1 MNNQIKIINN
11 KIKTG
16 EIIMPKYTVLITEDN
31 PKNRKVF
38 KDILSVHGYISIEA
52 VDGEEGYKMAK
63 EHKPDLIVMDVQ
75 LPRADGYEVTR
86 RLKSED
92 DTKDIPI
99 IIVTS
104 FAMAVE
110 ENEARA
116 AGCNDYLTKP
126 INIHQFI
133 EMIKKY
139 LPDQGLTS

>member
-1 MNNQIKIINN
+1 M
-11 KIKTG
+11 KTG
-16 EIIMPKYTVLITEDN
+16 EMIMPNYTVLIIEDN

-38 KDILSVHGYISIEA
+38 KDILSVHGFKSIEA

-63 EHKPDLIVMDVQ
+63 EHNPDLIVMDVQ
-75 LPRADGYEVTR
+75 LPGANGYEITR

-104 FAMAVE
+104 FAMAGE

-116 AGCNDYLTKP
+116 AGCNDYISKP

-133 EMIKKY
+133 ETIKKY
-139 LPDQGLTS
+139 LPDQGLTP

>member
-1 MNNQIKIINN
+1 
-11 KIKTG
+11 
-16 EIIMPKYTVLITEDN
+16 MPNYTVLITEDN

-38 KDILSVHGYISIEA
+38 KDILHVHGYKSIEA
-52 VDGEEGYKMAK
+52 VDGEEGYRMAK

-75 LPRADGYEVTR
+75 LPRVDGYEVTR

-104 FAMAVE
+104 FAMVGE

-116 AGCNDYLTKP
+116 AGCNDYITKP
-126 INIHQFI
+126 INIHQFV
-133 EMIKKY
+133 ETIKKY
-139 LPDQGLTS
+139 LPDQGLTP

>member
-1 MNNQIKIINN
+1 MN
-11 KIKTG
+11 T
-16 EIIMPKYTVLITEDN
+16 EEMIMPNYTVLIIEDN

-38 KDILSVHGYISIEA
+38 KDILSVHGYQSIEA
-52 VDGEEGYKMAK
+52 VDGDEGYKMAK
-63 EHKPDLIVMDVQ
+63 EHKPDLILMDVQ
-75 LPRADGYEVTR
+75 LPGVDGYEVTR

-104 FAMAVE
+104 FAMAGE

-116 AGCNDYLTKP
+116 AGCNDYISKP

-133 EMIKKY
+133 ETIKKY
-139 LPDQGLTS
+139 LPDQGLTP

>member
-1 MNNQIKIINN
+1 
-11 KIKTG
+11 
-16 EIIMPKYTVLITEDN
+16 MPNYTVLITEDN

-38 KDILSVHGYISIEA
+38 KDILSVHGYKSIEA

-63 EHKPDLIVMDVQ
+63 EHKPDLILMDVQ
-75 LPRADGYEVTR
+75 LPGIDGYEVTR

-104 FAMAVE
+104 FAMAGE

-116 AGCNDYLTKP
+116 AGCNDYLSKP

-133 EMIKKY
+133 ETIKKY
-139 LPDQGLTS
+139 LPDQGLTP

>member
-1 MNNQIKIINN
+1 MSN
-11 KIKTG
+11 
-16 EIIMPKYTVLITEDN
+16 YTVLIIEDN
-31 PKNRKVF
+31 PINRKVF
-38 KDILSVHGYISIEA
+38 KDILSVNSYISIEA

-63 EHKPDLIVMDVQ
+63 EHKPNLIVMDVQ
-75 LPRADGYEVTR
+75 LPGANGYEVTR

-99 IIVTS
+99 VIVTS
-104 FAMAVE
+104 FAMAGE

-133 EMIKKY
+133 ETIKKY

>member
-1 MNNQIKIINN
+1 M
-11 KIKTG
+11 
-16 EIIMPKYTVLITEDN
+16 IMPNYTVLITEDN

-38 KDILSVHGYISIEA
+38 KDILSVNGYKSIEA
-52 VDGEEGYKMAK
+52 EDGEEGYKMAK

-75 LPRADGYEVTR
+75 LPGANGYEVTR

-104 FAMAVE
+104 FAMAGE

-116 AGCNDYLTKP
+116 AGCNDYISKP

-133 EMIKKY
+133 ETIKKY
-139 LPDQGLTS
+139 LPDQWLTP

>member
-1 MNNQIKIINN
+1 M
-11 KIKTG
+11 
-16 EIIMPKYTVLITEDN
+16 IMPNYTVLITEDN

-38 KDILSVHGYISIEA
+38 KDILHVHGYKSIEA

-63 EHKPDLIVMDVQ
+63 ENKPDLILMDVQ
-75 LPRADGYEVTR
+75 LPGTDGYEITR

-104 FAMAVE
+104 FAMAGE

-116 AGCNDYLTKP
+116 AGCNDYISKP

-133 EMIKKY
+133 ETIKKY
-139 LPDQGLTS
+139 LPDQG

>member
-1 MNNQIKIINN
+1 
-11 KIKTG
+11 
-16 EIIMPKYTVLITEDN
+16 MPNYTVLIIEDN
-31 PKNRKVF
+31 PINRKVF
-38 KDILSVHGYISIEA
+38 KDILSVNGYISIEA

-75 LPRADGYEVTR
+75 LPGANGYEVTR

-104 FAMAVE
+104 FAMAGE
-110 ENEARA
+110 ENEAMA

-133 EMIKKY
+133 ETIKKY

>member
-1 MNNQIKIINN
+1 M
-11 KIKTG
+11 KTG
-16 EIIMPKYTVLITEDN
+16 EMIMPNYTVLIIEDN

-38 KDILSVHGYISIEA
+38 KDILSVHGYKSIEA

-75 LPRADGYEVTR
+75 LPGANGYEITR

-104 FAMAVE
+104 FAMAGE
-110 ENEARA
+110 ENEARV
-116 AGCNDYLTKP
+116 AGCNDYLSKP

-133 EMIKKY
+133 ETIKKY
-139 LPDQGLTS
+139 LPDQGLTP

>member
-1 MNNQIKIINN
+1 
-11 KIKTG
+11 
-16 EIIMPKYTVLITEDN
+16 MPNYTVLITEDN

-38 KDILSVHGYISIEA
+38 RDILRVHGYKSIEA

-63 EHKPDLIVMDVQ
+63 EHKPDLILMDVQ
-75 LPRADGYEVTR
+75 LPGANGYEVTR

-104 FAMAVE
+104 FAMAGE

-116 AGCNDYLTKP
+116 AGCNDYLSKP

-133 EMIKKY
+133 ETIKKY
-139 LPDQGLTS
+139 LPDQGLTP

>member
-1 MNNQIKIINN
+1 
-11 KIKTG
+11 
-16 EIIMPKYTVLITEDN
+16 MPNYTVLITEDN

-75 LPRADGYEVTR
+75 LPGADGYEVTR

-104 FAMAVE
+104 FAMAGE

-116 AGCNDYLTKP
+116 AGCNDYITKP

-133 EMIKKY
+133 ETIKKY
-139 LPDQGLTS
+139 LPDQGLTP

>member
-1 MNNQIKIINN
+1 M
-11 KIKTG
+11 KTG
-16 EIIMPKYTVLITEDN
+16 EMIMPNYTVLITEDN

-38 KDILSVHGYISIEA
+38 KDILRVHGYKSIEA
-52 VDGEEGYKMAK
+52 VDGEEGYRMAK

-75 LPRADGYEVTR
+75 LPGANGYEVTR
-86 RLKSED
+86 RLKSKD

-104 FAMAVE
+104 FAMAGE

-116 AGCNDYLTKP
+116 AGCDDYISKP

-133 EMIKKY
+133 ETIKKY
-139 LPDQGLTS
+139 LPD

>member
-1 MNNQIKIINN
+1 
-11 KIKTG
+11 
-16 EIIMPKYTVLITEDN
+16 MPNYTVLITEDN

-38 KDILSVHGYISIEA
+38 RDILRVHGYKSIEA

-63 EHKPDLIVMDVQ
+63 EHKPDLILMDVQ
-75 LPRADGYEVTR
+75 LPGIDGYEVTR

-104 FAMAVE
+104 FAMAGE
-110 ENEARA
+110 ENEARE
-116 AGCNDYLTKP
+116 AGCNDYISKP

-133 EMIKKY
+133 ETIKKY
-139 LPDQGLTS
+139 LPDQGLTP

>member
-1 MNNQIKIINN
+1 M
-11 KIKTG
+11 
-16 EIIMPKYTVLITEDN
+16 IMPNYKVLIIEDN

-75 LPRADGYEVTR
+75 LPGADGYEVTR
-86 RLKSED
+86 RLKRED

-104 FAMAVE
+104 FAMVGE

-116 AGCNDYLTKP
+116 AGCNDYLSKP

-133 EMIKKY
+133 ETIKKY

>member
-1 MNNQIKIINN
+1 
-11 KIKTG
+11 
-16 EIIMPKYTVLITEDN
+16 MPNYTVLITEDN

-38 KDILSVHGYISIEA
+38 KDILRVHGYKSIEA

-63 EHKPDLIVMDVQ
+63 EHKPDLILMDVQ
-75 LPRADGYEVTR
+75 LPGADGYEITR

-104 FAMAVE
+104 FAMAGE

-116 AGCNDYLTKP
+116 AGCNDYISKP
-126 INIHQFI
+126 INIHQFV
-133 EMIKKY
+133 ETIKKY
-139 LPDQGLTS
+139 LPDQGLTP